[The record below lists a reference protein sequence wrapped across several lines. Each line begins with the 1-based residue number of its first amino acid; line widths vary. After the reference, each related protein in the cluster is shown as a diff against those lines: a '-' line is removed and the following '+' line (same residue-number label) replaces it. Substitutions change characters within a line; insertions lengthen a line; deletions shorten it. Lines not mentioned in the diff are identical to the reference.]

1 MTELIMNRIKSP
13 KKISCFILL
22 LLLIAINSPAQ
33 EKDSLNVILQANPGK
48 ESIKLRWIVNRAY
61 AWQKSLKFGYTIERY
76 TVKRNGVLLDER
88 EKKILTPVPVR
99 SAPQEAW
106 EPIARK
112 NNYAA
117 VLAQAL
123 FGETFEVT
131 GLNSSDIMSVVNQ
144 TEEREQRFTFALT
157 AADLCFECAC
167 LAGWGYEDKE
177 VKKGEFYLY
186 RVIPEGKDTAGLDI
200 QYGFAYTGIDDYRD
214 LPKPIFF
221 DARFGDHT
229 VQLKWNVS
237 LLQQVYCAWQPEK
250 SEDNVNFE
258 PVGLPANSWDE
269 SATDLILND
278 SIENH
283 KTYYYRV
290 RGLTIFGDMGPVS
303 DVVSGEGTEVL
314 LVNPTIRQGFVN
326 EEGKAEIKW
335 DFDETAQD
343 LIRSFELQRS
353 NTDTGPYEVVM
364 SAIPKEQRTLVY
376 DGHLEPSNYF
386 IITANPV
393 NGIPKKSFPVLVMP
407 VDSFPPLAPQNL
419 SAVAD
424 TMGRV
429 SIKWSPNTETD
440 LLGYKIFRA
449 NTRGEEAIPLVG
461 DYIQAAEFTDTVD
474 LNNLNTHAY
483 YVVKALDKRYNQS
496 ETSEIL
502 EVEKPL
508 KVKPSTPVFNHFEV
522 TTKGILLSWIK
533 SPGSEVAKHT
543 LYRSGNNDINY
554 APLKVF
560 DKDEDTTYTDSQVE
574 GGQGYIYMITAGS
587 KWGIESD
594 PSPAIQVTASPIG
607 FGQTVLKQLKTTVDR
622 ENRKIT
628 ISWSC
633 LNPEKIKEWKV
644 YRAENNQQISL
655 WQLLPGDSHSLVDN
669 NLLKA
674 GDSYHYLVVAVMK
687 DGSNARQEKISI
699 KY

>member
-1 MTELIMNRIKSP
+1 MNRIKFI
-13 KKISCFILL
+13 KKRSCLILL
-22 LLLIAINSPAQ
+22 LLSIAMNSAAR
-33 EKDSLNVILQANPGK
+33 ERDSLNVILQTNPGK

-76 TVKRNGVLLDER
+76 TVKRDGVLLDER

-106 EPIARK
+106 ETIARK

-167 LAGWGYEDKE
+167 LAGWGYEDRD
-177 VKKGEFYLY
+177 VKKGEYYLY

-214 LPKPIFF
+214 LPKPVFL

-229 VQLKWNVS
+229 VQLKWNIS
-237 LLQQVYCAWQPEK
+237 LFQRVYCAWQLEK
-250 SEDNVNFE
+250 SEDNVNFK
-258 PVGLPANSWDE
+258 PGIPANSWDE
-269 SATDLILND
+269 SATDLLLRD

-290 RGLTIFGDMGPVS
+290 RGLTIFGDMGPAS
-303 DVVSGEGTEVL
+303 DVVSGEGREVL
-314 LVNPTIRQGFVN
+314 LANPTIRQGFVN
-326 EEGKAEIKW
+326 GEGKAEIKW

-343 LIRSFELQRS
+343 LVKSFELQRS
-353 NTDTGPYEVVM
+353 DTDTGPYEAVVN
-364 SAIPKEQRTLVY
+364 AIPKEQRTLVY
-376 DGHLEPSNYF
+376 DGPLEPSNYF
-386 IITANPV
+386 VIVANPV

-407 VDSFPPLAPQNL
+407 ADSCPPLAPQNL

-429 SIKWSPNTETD
+429 FIKWSSNTEAD

-461 DYIQAAEFTDTVD
+461 DYIQATEFTDTVD
-474 LNNLNTHAY
+474 LTNLNTHVY

-496 ETSEIL
+496 EPSEIL

-508 KVKPSTPVFNHFEV
+508 RVKPSAPVFNRFEV
-522 TTKGILLSWIK
+522 TTK
-533 SPGSEVAKHT
+533 
-543 LYRSGNNDINY
+543 
-554 APLKVF
+554 
-560 DKDEDTTYTDSQVE
+560 
-574 GGQGYIYMITAGS
+574 
-587 KWGIESD
+587 
-594 PSPAIQVTASPIG
+594 
-607 FGQTVLKQLKTTVDR
+607 
-622 ENRKIT
+622 
-628 ISWSC
+628 
-633 LNPEKIKEWKV
+633 
-644 YRAENNQQISL
+644 
-655 WQLLPGDSHSLVDN
+655 
-669 NLLKA
+669 
-674 GDSYHYLVVAVMK
+674 
-687 DGSNARQEKISI
+687 
-699 KY
+699 